1 MKKLIYALIGL
12 LIPCIGAYG
21 QVVTTSPD
29 PLQVDAT
36 DAVIYFHADEGNKGL
51 MGLTQS
57 DAIYAHTGVDIVSAD
72 GQAESWKYAPKWEQN
87 SEKYQLEY
95 VSENLWKLYLGNLR
109 EYYGVSPEET
119 ITRLC
124 FVFRNSNGS
133 KKGLEEGGG
142 DIFVD
147 IADGGFQL
155 AFRQSRLSYVINEA
169 TSKITFTATTTEE
182 ADITISIN
190 DTPVGTASKVKE
202 LKVPY
207 TFTGPGEYVVKAT
220 ASNGSLTISRNFNML
235 YIGEAKPYEGSL
247 PANGVTKN
255 ADGSYTFCFPAP
267 EKEACVVLGS
277 WNDFKPTAANEC
289 KYYDRDIQGSK
300 FRYFVATIPAAQISG
315 PFSYYYNVD
324 CKTNVADPYCR
335 LVLDPSND
343 RYISEEIYPGMPKY
357 PEGKVPN
364 GVFLSYYADN
374 LLDYEWKGGNFNYPD
389 KDQLVIYEMLFRDFT
404 GTEGAAKGNGTV
416 RQAIEKIP
424 YLKELGINAV
434 ELLPINEF
442 NGNISW
448 GYNPNYYFAV
458 DKAYGTPQDY
468 KEFIDKCHEAGI
480 AVLLD
485 VVFNQS
491 DGNHPWYKLYRSGT
505 NPFYNVNAPHAF
517 NVLNDWNQGYPL
529 VEEQWRDML
538 QFWLKEYRV
547 DGFRFDLVKG
557 LGDNDSYASS
567 SADATGAYNKSR
579 VERMKRLHDY
589 IREVNPQAYFINENL
604 AGQKEENEM
613 AQDGELNWANLN
625 YAGCQYAMG
634 YSSGASLTGM
644 DAVKYG
650 RTAGSTVAY
659 LESHDEER
667 LAYKQIKWGATGVKN
682 NHAAAMQRCGSAA
695 AQMLLVPGSHMI
707 WMFSEMGNA
716 QSTKTADGSNNNT
729 GPKIVNWNLLEDP
742 DNKGLFDSYKELI
755 ALRLGNPELFQPVDN
770 FANSCVSWA
779 KGRTIVTTSGD
790 RELYCAINPQTSGT
804 MTITVN
810 FKSDNN
816 DDYWVSSKSYG
827 STPVYD
833 AAAKT
838 VTVEA
843 GCYAVVSSKNVG
855 AVDNI
860 IADGSMFQVN
870 VTPGTIT
877 VSGSTSP
884 VSVWSLSGYE
894 AATLQGDGS
903 VKVPT
908 GIYVVRSG
916 DQSRKVVVR

>member
-1 MKKLIYALIGL
+1 
-12 LIPCIGAYG
+12 
-21 QVVTTSPD
+21 
-29 PLQVDAT
+29 
-36 DAVIYFHADEGNKGL
+36 
-51 MGLTQS
+51 MGR
-57 DAIYAHTGVDIVSAD
+57 
-72 GQAESWKYAPKWEQN
+72 AE
-87 SEKYQLEY
+87 
-95 VSENLWKLYLGNLR
+95 
-109 EYYGVSPEET
+109 
-119 ITRLC
+119 
-124 FVFRNSNGS
+124 
-133 KKGLEEGGG
+133 
-142 DIFVD
+142 
-147 IADGGFQL
+147 
-155 AFRQSRLSYVINEA
+155 
-169 TSKITFTATTTEE
+169 
-182 ADITISIN
+182 
-190 DTPVGTASKVKE
+190 
-202 LKVPY
+202 
-207 TFTGPGEYVVKAT
+207 
-220 ASNGSLTISRNFNML
+220 
-235 YIGEAKPYEGSL
+235 
-247 PANGVTKN
+247 
-255 ADGSYTFCFPAP
+255 
-267 EKEACVVLGS
+267 
-277 WNDFKPTAANEC
+277 
-289 KYYDRDIQGSK
+289 
-300 FRYFVATIPAAQISG
+300 
-315 PFSYYYNVD
+315 
-324 CKTNVADPYCR
+324 
-335 LVLDPSND
+335 
-343 RYISEEIYPGMPKY
+343 
-357 PEGKVPN
+357 
-364 GVFLSYYADN
+364 
-374 LLDYEWKGGNFNYPD
+374 
-389 KDQLVIYEMLFRDFT
+389 
-404 GTEGAAKGNGTV
+404 GTEGEAKGNGTV

-589 IREVNPQAYFINENL
+589 MREVNPQAYFINENL

-667 LAYKQIKWGATGVKN
+667 LAYKQIKWGAAGVKD

-707 WMFSEMGNA
+707 WMFSEMGND

-729 GPKIVNWNLLEDP
+729 GPKIVNWNLLENP

-755 ALRLGNPELFQPVDN
+755 ALRLGNPELFQPVEN

-877 VSGSTSP
+877 VSGSTTP
-884 VSVWSLSGYE
+884 VSVWSLSGYK

-903 VKVPT
+903 VKVPA
-908 GIYVVRSG
+908 GIYVVRCG